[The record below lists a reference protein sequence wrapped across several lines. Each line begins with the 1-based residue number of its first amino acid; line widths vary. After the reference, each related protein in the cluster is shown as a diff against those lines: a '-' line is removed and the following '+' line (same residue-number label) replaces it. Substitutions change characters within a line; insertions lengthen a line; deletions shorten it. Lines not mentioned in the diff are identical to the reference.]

1 MKPFTILNNNLSTF
15 NPRVIEHF
23 QVQLQYNKTS
33 QRSQKPGMQTKCTGS
48 NTSTFDFANIVGVER
63 WVIYCLLLK
72 VLLDQIGAL
81 VHWVSFFF
89 FNNVDGPSFKTGLP
103 SQRIHW
109 SGKAKYTNWHRLI
122 SISGVYEWMGTPR
135 CYCLWMEKG
144 YPLIFWSE
152 TQWQLGTLQCQVASE
167 PIVYSNAPAGKA
179 AKILLNG
186 ETKCW
191 TLNLCRGMFQL

>member
-1 MKPFTILNNNLSTF
+1 
-15 NPRVIEHF
+15 
-23 QVQLQYNKTS
+23 
-33 QRSQKPGMQTKCTGS
+33 MQTKCTGS
-48 NTSTFDFANIVGVER
+48 NTSTFDFANREGVER

-72 VLLDQIGAL
+72 VLLGLTGAL

-89 FNNVDGPSFKTGLP
+89 FHNVDGPSFKTWLP

-122 SISGVYEWMGTPR
+122 SISGVCEWMGTPR

-179 AKILLNG
+179 AKIQLNG
-186 ETKCW
+186 ETICW

>member
-1 MKPFTILNNNLSTF
+1 MSTSRYNYSTIKPHSGLKTRNANKVHRIKHFNLW
-15 NPRVIEHF
+15 
-23 QVQLQYNKTS
+23 LCK
-33 QRSQKPGMQTKCTGS
+33 QRGGGKMSH
-48 NTSTFDFANIVGVER
+48 
-63 WVIYCLLLK
+63 LLSLAK
-72 VLLDQIGAL
+72 VLLGLTGAL

-89 FNNVDGPSFKTGLP
+89 FHNVDGPSFKTRLP

-122 SISGVYEWMGTPR
+122 SISGVCEWMGTPR

-186 ETKCW
+186 ETICW

>member
-1 MKPFTILNNNLSTF
+1 
-15 NPRVIEHF
+15 
-23 QVQLQYNKTS
+23 
-33 QRSQKPGMQTKCTGS
+33 MQTKCTGS
-48 NTSTFDFANIVGVER
+48 NTSTFDFANREGVER
-63 WVIYCLLLK
+63 WVIYCLLLI
-72 VLLDQIGAL
+72 VLLGLTGAL

-89 FNNVDGPSFKTGLP
+89 FHNVDGPSFKTRLP

-122 SISGVYEWMGTPR
+122 SISGVCEWMGTPR

-144 YPLIFWSE
+144 YPLIFWNE

-186 ETKCW
+186 ETIRW